1 MSDTVVVQ
9 KYGGSSVAD
18 RERLEAV
25 AQRVATTRR
34 AGHGVVV
41 VVSAMGNTTSELLAL
56 ARSLSPAPD
65 RRELDMLVS
74 VGERIAMALLAIRL
88 RDLGIPA
95 RSLTG
100 SQAGIVTDESHGD
113 ARVVEVRPH
122 RLRAVLDAG
131 EVAII
136 AGFQGVSTAREVT
149 TLGRGG
155 SDTTAIALAAAL
167 DAAWCELC
175 SDVDGVFSADPRVVD
190 GARKL
195 DAMSLEEAL
204 ALARGGAK
212 VLNEDA
218 VRMARDAGVE
228 IRAVATAGPGSGTR
242 LTPERQP
249 ASAATAVTGSDTLVK
264 VRIGPME
271 RDLAIERIRQAGG
284 RLRRRVGERLYV
296 DITNVHGP
304 DLRHAHPSVSEEG
317 PAAIVTAVGSSL
329 GQRMD
334 LVEQGTTALLEGGVW
349 VVTQGSEGDV
359 AWWEVPPDALAASVK
374 LVHQRLVDGIDPN
387 ADA

>member
-1 MSDTVVVQ
+1 M
-9 KYGGSSVAD
+9 
-18 RERLEAV
+18 
-25 AQRVATTRR
+25 
-34 AGHGVVV
+34 
-41 VVSAMGNTTSELLAL
+41 
-56 ARSLSPAPD
+56 
-65 RRELDMLVS
+65 
-74 VGERIAMALLAIRL
+74 
-88 RDLGIPA
+88 
-95 RSLTG
+95 
-100 SQAGIVTDESHGD
+100 TDESHGD

>member
-18 RERLEAV
+18 LERLEAV